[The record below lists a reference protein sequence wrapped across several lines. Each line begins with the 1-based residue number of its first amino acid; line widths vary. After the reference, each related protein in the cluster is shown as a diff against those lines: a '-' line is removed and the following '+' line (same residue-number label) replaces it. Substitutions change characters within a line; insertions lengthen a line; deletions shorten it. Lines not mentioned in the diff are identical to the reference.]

1 MTRPAFLSLPTRPE
15 KPRNS
20 GLTHVLDKGLS
31 VSATTELVHSAGA
44 FIDIWKWGW
53 GTAYLDPDV
62 PVKLKILE
70 AARIRPCL
78 GGTMLEI
85 SWLQG
90 KHKECLDWAADLGFT
105 TVEVSRGV
113 APMSLA
119 VKRELIEYAS
129 AHFTVF
135 SEVGSKDPETAV
147 DPVAWREE
155 AASDLAAGAAM
166 VVAEGRESGTVG
178 LYDATGAVRP
188 AVVEAIA
195 SVAGPDRILFET
207 PRKDQQ
213 SWFIRHFG
221 PSVNL
226 ANIAAGEVMG
236 VEALRLGLRAD
247 TVDLPEHMPH
257 HLLEDLPGSAP
268 SPGPWSS
275 LS

>member
-1 MTRPAFLSLPTRPE
+1 MTRPAFLSLPARPE

-31 VSATTELVHSAGA
+31 VSATTELVRSAGA

-70 AARIRPCL
+70 AAQIRPCL

-90 KHKECLDWAADLGFT
+90 KHKECLDWAAEVGFT

-113 APMSLA
+113 APMSLTS
-119 VKRELIEYAS
+119 KRELIEYAS
-129 AHFTVF
+129 THLTVF
-135 SEVGSKDPETAV
+135 SEVGSKDPDTAV
-147 DPVAWREE
+147 DPAAWREE
-155 AASDLAAGAAM
+155 VASDLAAGASM

-213 SWFIRHFG
+213 AWFIRHFG

-247 TVDLPEHMPH
+247 TVSLPDHLPET
-257 HLLEDLPGSAP
+257 PGPGRSP
-268 SPGPWSS
+268 SPS
-275 LS
+275 